1 MISIGL
7 TGGIASGK
15 SQLGRILAALGAFVV
30 DADRVAHEAYAPGTV
45 GFDTLVHAFGNS
57 IVGDD
62 GAIDRR
68 RLGATVFGDPER
80 LVQLTGIVWPLA
92 RRRVETLQAQH
103 RALATPVFVVEAPL
117 LYDAG
122 WQDLFDEVWL
132 VRSNRQTVL
141 ARLEGR
147 GLSPA
152 DAAARLAAAT
162 SNDEAARRA
171 SVVIDNDGT
180 LQDLE
185 ARIAREWQRISG
197 SPGAFRSSH
206 CGT

>member
-15 SQLGRILAALGAFVV
+15 SQVGRFLAALGACVV
-30 DADRVAHEAYAPGTV
+30 DADRVAHEAYAPGTD
-45 GFDTLVHAFGNS
+45 GFDMLVGAFGHS

-68 RLGATVFGDPER
+68 QLGAIVFGDPER

-92 RRRVETLQAQH
+92 RRRVEALQAEQ
-103 RALATPVFVVEAPL
+103 RELDTSVFVVEAPL

-132 VRSNRQTVL
+132 VRSQRDAVL

-147 GLSPA
+147 GLSAA
-152 DAAARLAAAT
+152 DAESRLNAAT
-162 SNDEAARRA
+162 SNDEAARHA
-171 SVVIDNDGT
+171 NVVIDNDGS
-180 LQDLE
+180 LAGLE
-185 ARIAREWQRISG
+185 TRVAREWRRLV
-197 SPGAFRSSH
+197 PED
-206 CGT
+206 

>member
-15 SQLGRILAALGAFVV
+15 SQVGRFLAALGAFVV
-30 DADRVAHEAYAPGTV
+30 DADRVAHEAYAPGTD
-45 GFDTLVHAFGNS
+45 GFDTLVRAFGGS

-68 RLGATVFGDPER
+68 RLGAVVFGDPER

-92 RRRVETLQAQH
+92 RRRVEALQAE
-103 RALATPVFVVEAPL
+103 RSALGTQVFVVEAPL
-117 LYDAG
+117 LFDAG

-132 VRSNRQTVL
+132 VRSNRQDVL
-141 ARLEGR
+141 THLEAR
-147 GLSPA
+147 GLTPA
-152 DAAARLAAAT
+152 EAETRLAAAT

-185 ARIAREWQRISG
+185 ARIAR
-197 SPGAFRSSH
+197 
-206 CGT
+206 

>member
-15 SQLGRILAALGAFVV
+15 SQVGRFLAALGAYVV
-30 DADRVAHEAYAPGTV
+30 DADRVAHEAYAPGTD
-45 GFDTLVHAFGNS
+45 GFEILVSAFGTS

-68 RLGATVFGDPER
+68 QLGAIVFGDPER

-92 RRRVETLQAQH
+92 RRRVEVLKAEQ
-103 RALATPVFVVEAPL
+103 RALGTPVYVVEAPL

-132 VRSNRQTVL
+132 VRSHRNAVL

-147 GLSPA
+147 GLSAA
-152 DAAARLAAAT
+152 DAEKRLGAAT
-162 SNDEAARRA
+162 SNEEAARRA
-171 SVVIDNDGT
+171 TVVIDNDGS
-180 LQDLE
+180 LEELE
-185 ARIAREWQRISG
+185 ARIEREWERITA
-197 SPGAFRSSH
+197 PP
-206 CGT
+206 